1 VPGRRVCLAT
11 AAVSLWHLLS
21 APRVPLC
28 VFVCVFCFFAAGLGL
43 ALQAPGAHLHMFC
56 VHVATALSSPF
67 HVSNSRRLQ
76 ETLADGPGAI
86 PRGP

>member
-43 ALQAPGAHLHMFC
+43 ALQAPGAHLRMFC
-56 VHVATALSSPF
+56 VCVVECAKSVSYVLYIYLS
-67 HVSNSRRLQ
+67 
-76 ETLADGPGAI
+76 
-86 PRGP
+86 

>member
-28 VFVCVFCFFAAGLGL
+28 VFVCVFCFFAARLGL
-43 ALQAPGAHLHMFC
+43 ALQAPGAHLHGFAYVWWNVLRVLVMF
-56 VHVATALSSPF
+56 SSF
-67 HVSNSRRLQ
+67 SVFL
-76 ETLADGPGAI
+76 
-86 PRGP
+86 